1 MLFEH
6 PAYRIM
12 GDRALL
18 VDLGDEI
25 SPLVNKK
32 VGELFLC
39 LKNNRVEGVVET
51 VPGYRSLLVVY
62 DPLKINL
69 SALKERLNKLH
80 TTIDRSEIPKP
91 RTLEIPVVYGGE
103 CGPDLNWVA
112 EYHKLSPEE
121 VVRFHTGTTYQVYMI
136 GFTPGFAYMGQ
147 LPEAIATPRR
157 ETPRTAV
164 PRGSVGI
171 AQSQTGVYPV
181 ESPGGWQIIGRTLLR
196 LFDPEKW
203 PPTPLEMGDLVK
215 FLSIKEE
222 EMARWEV

>member
-1 MLFEH
+1 MLYKH
-6 PAYRIM
+6 PTYRIM

-18 VDLGDEI
+18 VELGDGI

-32 VGELFLC
+32 VRDLFLY
-39 LKNNRVEGVVET
+39 LKNNPVEGVVET
-51 VPGYRSLLVVY
+51 MPGYRSLLIVY
-62 DPLKINL
+62 DPLKITL
-69 SALKERLNKLH
+69 SALKERLKKYH

-121 VVRFHTGTTYQVYMI
+121 VIRLHTGTTYRVYMI
-136 GFTPGFAYMGQ
+136 GFTPGFAYLGE
-147 LPEAIATPRR
+147 LPDTIATPRK
-157 ETPRTAV
+157 ETPRTSV

-181 ESPGGWQIIGRTLLR
+181 ESPGGWQIIGLTPLR
-196 LFDPEKW
+196 LFDPAKW
-203 PPTPLEMGDLVK
+203 PPTPLEMGDRVK
-215 FLSIKEE
+215 FFPIKEE
-222 EMARWEV
+222 EIARWEV

>member
-1 MLFEH
+1 MLYEH
-6 PAYRIM
+6 PTYRIM

-18 VDLGDEI
+18 VELGDEI

-32 VGELFLC
+32 VRELFLC
-39 LKNNRVEGVVET
+39 LKNNRVEGVVEA
-51 VPGYRSLLVVY
+51 VPAYRSLLIVY
-62 DPLKINL
+62 DPLKITL
-69 SALKERLNKLH
+69 SALKERLKKYH

-181 ESPGGWQIIGRTLLR
+181 ESPGGWQIIGRTPLR

>member
-1 MLFEH
+1 
-6 PAYRIM
+6 M

-18 VDLGDEI
+18 VELGDGI

-32 VGELFLC
+32 VRELFLC

-51 VPGYRSLLVVY
+51 VPGYRSLLIVY
-62 DPLKINL
+62 DPLKITL

-80 TTIDRSEIPKP
+80 TTINRSEIPKP

-103 CGPDLNWVA
+103 YGPDLDWVA
-112 EYHKLSPEE
+112 EFHRVPPEE
-121 VVRFHTGTTYQVYMI
+121 IIRLHTGTTYRVYMI

-171 AQSQTGVYPV
+171 AQNQTGVYPV
-181 ESPGGWQIIGRTLLR
+181 KSPGGWQIIGRTTLR

-222 EMARWEV
+222 EMTRWEV

>member
-1 MLFEH
+1 MLYEH

-18 VDLGDEI
+18 VELGDGI

-32 VGELFLC
+32 VRELFLC
-39 LKNNRVEGVVET
+39 LKNNRVVGVVET
-51 VPGYRSLLVVY
+51 VPSYRSLLIVY
-62 DPLKINL
+62 DPLKITL

-91 RTLEIPVVYGGE
+91 RTLETPVVYGGE
-103 CGPDLNWVA
+103 YGPDLDWVA
-112 EYHKLSPEE
+112 EFHRVPPEE
-121 VVRFHTGTTYQVYMI
+121 IIRLHTGTTYRVYMI

-147 LPEAIATPRR
+147 LPDAIITPRR

-181 ESPGGWQIIGRTLLR
+181 ESPGGWQIIGRTPLR

-222 EMARWEV
+222 EMTRWEV

>member
-1 MLFEH
+1 MLYDH

-18 VDLGDEI
+18 VELGDGI

-32 VGELFLC
+32 VRELFLC

-51 VPGYRSLLVVY
+51 VPGYRSLLIVY
-62 DPLKINL
+62 DPLKITL
-69 SALKERLNKLH
+69 STLKERLNKLH

-112 EYHKLSPEE
+112 EYHRVPPEE
-121 VVRFHTGTTYQVYMI
+121 IIRLHTETTYQVYMI

-171 AQSQTGVYPV
+171 AQSQTGIYPV
-181 ESPGGWQIIGRTLLR
+181 ESPGGWQIIGRTPLR

>member
-1 MLFEH
+1 MLYEH

-18 VDLGDEI
+18 VELGDGI

-32 VGELFLC
+32 VRELFLC
-39 LKNNRVEGVVET
+39 LKNNRVEGVVEA
-51 VPGYRSLLVVY
+51 VPSYRSLLIVY
-62 DPLKINL
+62 DPLKITL

-80 TTIDRSEIPKP
+80 TTINRSEIPKP

-103 CGPDLNWVA
+103 YGPDLDWVA
-112 EYHKLSPEE
+112 EFHRVPPEE
-121 VVRFHTGTTYQVYMI
+121 IIRLHTGTTYRVYMI

-147 LPEAIATPRR
+147 LPEAIITPRR

-181 ESPGGWQIIGRTLLR
+181 ESPGGWQIIGRTTLR

-222 EMARWEV
+222 EMTRWEV

>member
-1 MLFEH
+1 MLYEH

-18 VDLGDEI
+18 VELGDEI

-32 VGELFLC
+32 VRELFLC
-39 LKNNRVEGVVET
+39 LKNNRVEGVVEA
-51 VPGYRSLLVVY
+51 VPAYRSLLIVY
-62 DPLKINL
+62 DPLKITL

-181 ESPGGWQIIGRTLLR
+181 ESPGGWQIIGRTPLR

>member
-1 MLFEH
+1 MRYEH

-18 VDLGDEI
+18 VELGDEI

-32 VGELFLC
+32 VRELFLC

-51 VPGYRSLLVVY
+51 MPGYRSLLIIY
-62 DPLKINL
+62 DPLKITL
-69 SALKERLNKLH
+69 SALKEKLNKLY

-112 EYHKLSPEE
+112 EYHKLSTEK

-181 ESPGGWQIIGRTLLR
+181 ESPGGWQIIGRTPLR
-196 LFDPEKW
+196 LFDPKKW

>member
-1 MLFEH
+1 MLYEH

-18 VDLGDEI
+18 VELGDRI

-32 VGELFLC
+32 VRELFLC
-39 LKNNRVEGVVET
+39 LKNNRVEGVVEV
-51 VPGYRSLLVVY
+51 VPAYRSLLIVY
-62 DPLKINL
+62 DPLKITL
-69 SALKERLNKLH
+69 SALKERLKKYH

-103 CGPDLNWVA
+103 YGPDLDWVA
-112 EYHKLSPEE
+112 EFHRVPPEE
-121 VVRFHTGTTYQVYMI
+121 IIRLHTGTTYRVYMI

-147 LPEAIATPRR
+147 LPEAIITPRR

-181 ESPGGWQIIGRTLLR
+181 ESPGGWQIIGRTPLR

>member
-1 MLFEH
+1 MLYEH

-18 VDLGDEI
+18 VELGDRI

-32 VGELFLC
+32 VRELFLC
-39 LKNNRVEGVVET
+39 LKNNRVEGVVEV
-51 VPGYRSLLVVY
+51 VPAYRSLLIVY
-62 DPLKINL
+62 DPLKITL
-69 SALKERLNKLH
+69 SALKERLKKYH

-103 CGPDLNWVA
+103 YGPDLDWVA
-112 EYHKLSPEE
+112 EFHRVPPEE
-121 VVRFHTGTTYQVYMI
+121 IIRLHTGTTYQVYMI

-147 LPEAIATPRR
+147 LPEAISTPRR

-171 AQSQTGVYPV
+171 AQNQTGVYPV
-181 ESPGGWQIIGRTLLR
+181 KSPGGWQIIGRTTLR

>member
-1 MLFEH
+1 MLYEH

-18 VDLGDEI
+18 VELGDGI
-25 SPLVNKK
+25 SPLVSKK
-32 VGELFLC
+32 VRELFLR
-39 LKNNRVEGVVET
+39 LNDSQVEGVVET
-51 VPGYRSLLVVY
+51 VPGYRSLLIVY
-62 DPLKINL
+62 DPLKITL

-147 LPEAIATPRR
+147 LPEAIITPRR

-181 ESPGGWQIIGRTLLR
+181 ESPGGWQIIGRTPLR

-203 PPTPLEMGDLVK
+203 PPTPLGMGDLVK

>member
-1 MLFEH
+1 MLYEH

-18 VDLGDEI
+18 VELGDGI

-32 VGELFLC
+32 VRELFLC

-51 VPGYRSLLVVY
+51 VPGYRSLLIVY
-62 DPLKINL
+62 DPLKITL

-181 ESPGGWQIIGRTLLR
+181 ESPGGWQIIGRTPLR

>member
-1 MLFEH
+1 MLYKN

-18 VDLGDEI
+18 VELGDGI

-32 VGELFLC
+32 VRELFLR
-39 LKNNRVEGVVET
+39 LKNNRVEGVVEA
-51 VPGYRSLLVVY
+51 VPAYRSLLIVY
-62 DPLKINL
+62 DPLKITL
-69 SALKERLNKLH
+69 SALKERLNKLNK
-80 TTIDRSEIPKP
+80 TIDRSEIPKP

-136 GFTPGFAYMGQ
+136 GFTPGFAYMGE
-147 LPEAIATPRR
+147 LPDTIATPRK
-157 ETPRTAV
+157 ETPRTTV

-181 ESPGGWQIIGRTLLR
+181 ESPGGWQIIGRTPLR
-196 LFDPEKW
+196 LFDPAKW

>member
-1 MLFEH
+1 MLYEH
-6 PAYRIM
+6 PVYRIM

-18 VDLGDEI
+18 VELGDGI

-32 VGELFLC
+32 VRELFLC

-51 VPGYRSLLVVY
+51 VPGYRSLLIVY
-62 DPLKINL
+62 DPLKITL
-69 SALKERLNKLH
+69 SALKERLNKFH

-103 CGPDLNWVA
+103 YGPDLDWVA
-112 EYHKLSPEE
+112 EFHRVPPEE
-121 VVRFHTGTTYQVYMI
+121 IIRLHTGTTYRVYMI

-147 LPEAIATPRR
+147 LPEAIITPRR

-181 ESPGGWQIIGRTLLR
+181 ESPGGWQIIGRTPLR

-215 FLSIKEE
+215 FLSIKEK

>member
-1 MLFEH
+1 MLYEH

-18 VDLGDEI
+18 VELGDGI

-32 VGELFLC
+32 VRELFLC

-51 VPGYRSLLVVY
+51 VPGYRSLLIVY
-62 DPLKINL
+62 DPLKITL

-80 TTIDRSEIPKP
+80 TTINRSEIPKP

-103 CGPDLNWVA
+103 YGPDLDWVA
-112 EYHKLSPEE
+112 EFHRVPPEE
-121 VVRFHTGTTYQVYMI
+121 IIRLHTGTTYRVYMI

-147 LPEAIATPRR
+147 LPEAIITPRR

-181 ESPGGWQIIGRTLLR
+181 ESPGGWQIIGRTTLR

-222 EMARWEV
+222 EMTRWEV